1 MDLNDFPTHL
11 FEHEVDRGM
20 VECGLASLSI
30 EFAVIGNSGRAV
42 QLFACARLSNV
53 DAHWLAE
60 KSLAEIFEFRAPVFE
75 APHVKVT
82 ARGKVQAVRGALG
95 DPNRVEG
102 MKKRL
107 VLFSSQRPHAVKDG
121 FGGRHRVGDG

>member
-1 MDLNDFPTHL
+1 
-11 FEHEVDRGM
+11 M
-20 VECGLASLSI
+20 VERGLPSLSI
-30 EFAVIGNSGRAV
+30 EFAVIGDGGRSV
-42 QLFACARLSNV
+42 FLFARARLGDV
-53 DAHWLAE
+53 DAHRLAE
-60 KSLAEIFEFRAPVFE
+60 EPLAEIFEFRAPVFE

-82 ARGKVQAVRGALG
+82 ARGKVQAVCGALG